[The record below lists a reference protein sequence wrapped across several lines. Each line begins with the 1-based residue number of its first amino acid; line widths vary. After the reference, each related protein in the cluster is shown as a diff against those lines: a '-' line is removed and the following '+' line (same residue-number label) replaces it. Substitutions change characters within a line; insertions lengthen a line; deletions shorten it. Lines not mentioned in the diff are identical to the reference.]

1 MAFRMNV
8 NRQLRTDL
16 TDARWGKCGKMNA
29 VWLLNWTHISPRM
42 LKPTVK
48 TAPVEKTIKTAMGT
62 IELATPRDRNGTFE
76 PQLVKKHQSTLSDE
90 IKLKIVRLFA
100 LGMIYQ
106 DISRFICLQRFHLQV
121 ESQDV
126 V

>member
-1 MAFRMNV
+1 MWKDERCMAADLDSHFASDV
-8 NRQLRTDL
+8 EANRKNSAGR
-16 TDARWGKCGKMNA
+16 
-29 VWLLNWTHISPRM
+29 
-42 LKPTVK
+42 
-48 TAPVEKTIKTAMGT
+48 KTIKAAMGT

-76 PQLVKKHQSTLSDE
+76 PQLVKKYQSTLSDE
-90 IKLKIVRLFA
+90 LEFKIVRLLA
-100 LGMIYQ
+100 LGISYQ

>member
-1 MAFRMNV
+1 
-8 NRQLRTDL
+8 
-16 TDARWGKCGKMNA
+16 MNA

-48 TAPVEKTIKTAMGT
+48 TASVEKTIKATMGT

-90 IKLKIVRLFA
+90 IELKIVRLFA
-100 LGMIYQ
+100 LGMSYQ

-121 ESQDV
+121 ESQHV